1 VASAEH
7 RSLSVEETS
16 ALLPAVYRTEINDV
30 LLTALVQTFTQWR
43 TLPTGGSHG
52 REAIAN
58 DIDLSRT
65 IGWFT
70 TIFPVLLTWGF
81 PARGGT
87 EGHKEQLGP
96 ESGHYGVLRYLS
108 GDTSVTEQ
116 LQIPK
121 PEIQLS
127 RSVRPSSV

>member
-1 VASAEH
+1 V
-7 RSLSVEETS
+7 
-16 ALLPAVYRTEINDV
+16 PAVYRTEIND
-30 LLTALVQTFTQWR
+30 TAHSTGADLTQWTKGHPYWWIWR
-43 TLPTGGSHG
+43 HG
-52 REAIAN
+52 EAIAN

-70 TIFPVLLTWGF
+70 TIFPVLLTWRGF

-87 EGHKEQLGP
+87 EGIKEQLRSVPNRGI
-96 ESGHYGVLRYLS
+96 GYGVLRYLS

-121 PEIQLS
+121 P
-127 RSVRPSSV
+127 R